1 MRVGFIGVG
10 AMGSRMAGRLLAAH
24 HEVVVYDRTQ
34 ESTLPLQQRG
44 AKVAATSRQ
53 LAAGVDMVFSSL
65 TNDAALEQ
73 VMYGPDGV
81 LTGARAGATVVD
93 MSTVSPRTSRRLHEA
108 GRNKG
113 VSVLDA
119 PVSGSTLQAEQ
130 GQLVIF
136 VGGEEDVYQKCQ
148 PILAVLGSK
157 TFYLGP
163 SGAGTTMKLCVNT
176 LLGLGVQA
184 LAEAIALGLKAG
196 LPRER
201 FLQILGETAV
211 VSPSQKSK
219 LENARKDEYP
229 AAFPLR
235 LMFKDFGLILETAM
249 ELSVPMPATAAAV
262 QVAAAEHAR
271 QLAAHSDED
280 FSVVVRAMEQLAGVG
295 EAWSTPLHTQTEP

>member
-1 MRVGFIGVG
+1 MGHTKIHNGWGEIMRVGLIGVG

-24 HEVVVYDRTQ
+24 HEVVVYDRTR

-53 LAAGVDMVFSSL
+53 LAAGVDMVFSSV

-73 VMYGPDGV
+73 VMFGPDGV
-81 LTGARAGATVVD
+81 LAGARVGATVVD
-93 MSTVSPRTSRRLHEA
+93 MSTVSPLTSRRLHEA
-108 GRNKG
+108 ARSKG
-113 VSVLDA
+113 ISMLDA
-119 PVSGSTLQAEQ
+119 PVSGSTAQAEQ

-136 VGGEEDVYQKCQ
+136 VGGEEDVYEKCQ

-184 LAEAIALGLKAG
+184 LAEAIALGEKAG

-201 FLQILGETAV
+201 FLQILSETAV

-219 LENARKDEYP
+219 LENARNDEYP

-235 LMFKDFGLILETAM
+235 LMLKDFG
-249 ELSVPMPATAAAV
+249 
-262 QVAAAEHAR
+262 
-271 QLAAHSDED
+271 
-280 FSVVVRAMEQLAGVG
+280 
-295 EAWSTPLHTQTEP
+295 

>member
-1 MRVGFIGVG
+1 MRVGFIGLG

-24 HEVVVYDRTQ
+24 HDVVVYDRSR
-34 ESTLPLQQRG
+34 ENARPLEQRG
-44 AKVAATSRQ
+44 AKVAATSRD
-53 LAAGVDMVFSSL
+53 LAAGVDIVFSSV
-65 TNDAALEQ
+65 TNDAAVEQ
-73 VMYGPDGV
+73 VMFEPDGV
-81 LTGARAGATVVD
+81 LAAARAGSTIVD

-108 GRNKG
+108 ARGKG
-113 VSVLDA
+113 VCVLDA
-119 PVSGSTLQAEQ
+119 PVSGSTVQAEQ

-136 VGGEEDVYQKCQ
+136 VGGEEEVYQKCQ

-163 SGAGTTMKLCVNT
+163 SGAGATMKLCVNT

-201 FLQILGETAV
+201 FLEVLGETAV
-211 VSPSQKSK
+211 VSPSQKAK
-219 LENARKDEYP
+219 LENARKDDYP
-229 AAFPLR
+229 AAFALR
-235 LMFKDFGLILETAM
+235 LMFKDFGLIVETAM

-280 FSVVVRAMEQLAGVG
+280 FSVVVRAMERLAGV
-295 EAWSTPLHTQTEP
+295 ARAQ